1 MPKLSASAAPQVKD
15 FGLGVDRSG
24 DLDGYTVS
32 FVSIRQGHSLAGL
45 LMGLP
50 GDACP
55 CPHWGYLLAGK
66 ITVRYAD
73 HEEIFEPGDAFFMAP
88 GHVPEAASGSE
99 FIQFSPAADLARVE
113 AVMAANM
120 AANGA

>member
-45 LMGLP
+45 LRGLP

-73 HEEIFEPGDAFFMAP
+73 HEEIFEPGDAFFMAQ

-99 FIQFSPAADLARVE
+99 FIHFSPAAELARVH
-113 AVMAANM
+113 AAM